1 MARKQVLV
9 QLNDELLKRLDE
21 LGQQTGQSRSAMVRD
36 AVEWYM
42 ARESKA
48 EKDRRSIEGYTR
60 IPDTVD
66 EDLAALAEWSLRE
79 SLEEESW

>member
-36 AVEWYM
+36 AVEWYL

>member
-36 AVEWYM
+36 AVEWYL

-48 EKDRRSIEGYTR
+48 EKDRRSIQGYIR

>member
-36 AVEWYM
+36 AVEWY
-42 ARESKA
+42 
-48 EKDRRSIEGYTR
+48 
-60 IPDTVD
+60 
-66 EDLAALAEWSLRE
+66 
-79 SLEEESW
+79 

>member
-48 EKDRRSIEGYTR
+48 EKDRRSIQGYIR